1 MADKLHVGHVMVLC
15 HYGNMKN
22 ETVYYN
28 TQRFAREVIPK
39 LRNRFNE
46 YEDRWWPKD
55 NLTDVQ
61 KPAPLAAE

>member
-1 MADKLHVGHVMVLC
+1 
-15 HYGNMKN
+15 MKN

-28 TQRFAREVIPK
+28 TQRFAKEVIPK

-55 NLTDVQ
+55 ITDVQ